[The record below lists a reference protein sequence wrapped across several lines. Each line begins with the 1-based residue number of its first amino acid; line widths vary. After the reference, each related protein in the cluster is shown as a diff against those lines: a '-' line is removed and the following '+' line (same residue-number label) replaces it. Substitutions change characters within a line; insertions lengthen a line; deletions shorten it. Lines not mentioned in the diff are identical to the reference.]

1 MKKVSTDSFFEN
13 NSFVKSVDSG
23 ICDSVKRNRKKIIQE
38 YELGEYAKAV
48 TFNVSSSREIR
59 YILRREH
66 GLGDNQYVSF
76 GDDIFAS
83 KIDVAYELKAAL
95 LNSCLNEFAS
105 ENYCELGCG
114 YGYNLEFLKVG
125 GNKYGGEYCNNA
137 VRTGRKLGI
146 NISSF
151 DYYSTDSYSL
161 IIPNSTVFTVHSI
174 EQLPDCSSFIEGL
187 RTQKEN
193 INYVVH
199 FEPSFSDK
207 RATRLGYLRNE
218 YILRND
224 YNKNLLKILEST
236 SDINLLQVDEDY
248 FGLNPLNIAHKIVW
262 EFKR

>member
-1 MKKVSTDSFFEN
+1 
-13 NSFVKSVDSG
+13 
-23 ICDSVKRNRKKIIQE
+23 
-38 YELGEYAKAV
+38 LGEYAKAV
-48 TFNVSSSREIR
+48 KFDVSSTREIR
-59 YILRREH
+59 YRLRKEH
-66 GLGDNQYVSF
+66 GKSDEQYVSF
-76 GDDIFAS
+76 GDDIFRS
-83 KIDVAYELKAAL
+83 KIDVAYEIKAAL

-114 YGYNLEFLKVG
+114 YGYNLELLKVS
-125 GNKYGGEYCNNA
+125 GNKYGGEFCNNA
-137 VRTGRKLGI
+137 VQIGRKLDI
-146 NISSF
+146 NISCF
-151 DYYSTDSYSL
+151 DYYSPQSYSL
-161 IIPNSTVFTVHSI
+161 IVPNTTVFTVHSI
-174 EQLPDCSSFIEGL
+174 EQLPDCSSFIEGMKS
-187 RTQKEN
+187 QKEN

-207 RATRLGYLRNE
+207 RANRLGYLRNE